1 MGFFKQTYR
10 IMCNMNLALEST
22 RPRQDRESNKEGER
36 EIQRGRGTKVMRG
49 RERKKKE
56 REIE

>member
-1 MGFFKQTYR
+1 
-10 IMCNMNLALEST
+10 MCNMNLALEST
-22 RPRQDRESNKEGER
+22 RPSQDRESNKEGER